1 MPWQAIW
8 AKGYTELLD
17 LVEKDSATSDMHTH
31 IDCYGYGDDLHE
43 VRLWL
48 LRSCQISLLTLH
60 IPGLVPHHHS
70 SKGKKAEARLI
81 SLLPVLPAVQ
91 ASVKSP
97 CSQEGVEG
105 AFSPCS

>member
-1 MPWQAIW
+1 MPLQAIW

-17 LVEKDSATSDMHTH
+17 LVEKDSATSDMHSH

-60 IPGLVPHHHS
+60 SPGLVPHHHS

-81 SLLPVLPAVQ
+81 SPSARPT
-91 ASVKSP
+91 SSP
-97 CSQEGVEG
+97 GLCEIPMLSRR
-105 AFSPCS
+105 C